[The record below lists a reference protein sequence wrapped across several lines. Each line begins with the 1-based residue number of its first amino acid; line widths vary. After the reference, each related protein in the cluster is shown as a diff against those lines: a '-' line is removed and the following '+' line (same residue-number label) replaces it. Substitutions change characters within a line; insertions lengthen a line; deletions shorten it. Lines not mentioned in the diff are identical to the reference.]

1 MSDIILKLLTTAASI
16 VVGGLIG
23 YVIAYVTGLRAMR
36 KGMQLILRASLN
48 DMYIRF
54 QQQPPTADEKQIFE
68 EMYKC
73 YEQLGENGVMKV
85 KHETVLAMPETV
97 RMRK

>member
-23 YVIAYVTGLRAMR
+23 YVVAYVTGLRAIR
-36 KGMQLILRASLN
+36 KGMQLILRESLN
-48 DMYIRF
+48 DMYVRF
-54 QQQPPTADEKQIFE
+54 KQNPPTADDKQVFE

-97 RMRK
+97 RK

>member
-1 MSDIILKLLTTAASI
+1 MNDIIIEGLSTIISLA
-16 VVGGLIG
+16 VGGLIG
-23 YVIAYVTGLRAMR
+23 YVVAYVTGLRAIR

-68 EMYKC
+68 EMYEV
-73 YEQLGENGVMKV
+73 YEKLADNGVMKA
-85 KHETVLAMPETV
+85 KHEAVLHMAEMV
-97 RMRK
+97 RK

>member
-1 MSDIILKLLTTAASI
+1 MQEVMAEIISTVASLAI
-16 VVGGLIG
+16 GVLSG
-23 YVIAYVTGLRAMR
+23 YVLAYVTGLRAVR
-36 KGMQLILRASLN
+36 KGMQLILRVALN
-48 DMYIRF
+48 DMYVRF
-54 QQQPPTADEKQIFE
+54 KQNPPTADDKQVFE

-97 RMRK
+97 RK

>member
-1 MSDIILKLLTTAASI
+1 MQQVMVEILSTLVSLA
-16 VVGGLIG
+16 VGGLIG
-23 YVIAYVTGLRAMR
+23 YVVAYVTGLRAIR

-85 KHETVLAMPETV
+85 KHDTVLAMPETV
-97 RMRK
+97 RK

>member
-1 MSDIILKLLTTAASI
+1 MQEVIAEVFSNI
-16 VVGGLIG
+16 VSLAVGVLSG
-23 YVIAYVTGLRAMR
+23 YALAYVTGLRAVR

-48 DMYIRF
+48 DMYVRF

-68 EMYKC
+68 ELYKC
-73 YEQLGENGVMKV
+73 YEQLGENGVMKA

-97 RMRK
+97 RK

>member
-1 MSDIILKLLTTAASI
+1 MQEVMAEIFSTI
-16 VVGGLIG
+16 VSLAVGGLAG
-23 YVIAYVTGLRAMR
+23 YVIAYVTGLRAVR

-85 KHETVLAMPETV
+85 KHETVLAMSETV
-97 RMRK
+97 RK

>member
-1 MSDIILKLLTTAASI
+1 MNDIIIEGLSTVVSLA
-16 VVGGLIG
+16 VGGLAG
-23 YVIAYVTGLRAMR
+23 YVIAYVTGLRAIR

-54 QQQPPTADEKQIFE
+54 QQQPPTADDKQVFE

-73 YEQLGENGVMKV
+73 YEQLGENGVMAV
-85 KHETVLAMPETV
+85 KHDAVLAMAEAV
-97 RMRK
+97 RK

>member
-1 MSDIILKLLTTAASI
+1 MKELMIETFSTVASLA
-16 VVGGLIG
+16 VGGLAG
-23 YVIAYVTGLRAMR
+23 YVIAYVTGLRAVR

-54 QQQPPTADEKQIFE
+54 QQQPPTADDKQVFE

-73 YEQLGENGVMKV
+73 YEQLGENGVMAV
-85 KHETVLAMPETV
+85 KHDAVLAMAEAV
-97 RMRK
+97 RK

>member
-1 MSDIILKLLTTAASI
+1 MKEVMVEILSTLVSLA
-16 VVGGLIG
+16 VGGLIG
-23 YVIAYVTGLRAMR
+23 YVVAYVTGLRAIR

-68 EMYKC
+68 EMYEV
-73 YEQLGENGVMKV
+73 YEKLGENGVMKV

-97 RMRK
+97 RK